1 MFWGFPGGSVVKNL
15 LANSEDVSLILTTRR
30 YPGEGNGN
38 PLQYTCLGNPMD
50 RGAWELQSMGSQKSW
65 TQLSNSNKQQEILFA
80 TFYKIAINLFI
91 MLLASCTQSRFWTTE
106 IFWMKSTDGCWNF
119 LGANLVVYNFCPF
132 FILWK
137 NKLILNKWLNTEV

>member
-65 TQLSNSNKQQEILFA
+65 TQLSNSNKQQERLFA

-137 NKLILNKWLNTEV
+137 NKLIWNKWLNTEV